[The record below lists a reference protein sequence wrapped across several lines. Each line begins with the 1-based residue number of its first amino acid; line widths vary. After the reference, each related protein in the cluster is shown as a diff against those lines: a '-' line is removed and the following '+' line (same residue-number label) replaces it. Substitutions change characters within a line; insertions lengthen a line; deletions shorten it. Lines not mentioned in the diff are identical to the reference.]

1 MGMSGRLFR
10 EVHPML
16 SRSSQ
21 KAILIF
27 VFYFLPVLSVPTQ
40 AAVIDEVASDFKPI
54 SGYVIMEAG
63 GEYLIDLDASKGI
76 SAGDLFSVIKEG
88 EKITHPV
95 TGKVLGALEEVKG
108 ILKVTRLQPGFSYT
122 RVLGKGNGIKRGD
135 QVRRYEKIP
144 ALFWDYTG
152 RGESFFYELR
162 NGLPNLKWQEY
173 SSAQANKPKT
183 PGKPSGGDASLLFIL
198 DNQGLEVRDAEF
210 QLIHHYGIPE
220 SLAAGSAGKATI
232 VSRPPTPDLT
242 TAPAPGAPTPSSQVP
257 YKLEKGAVKP
267 ETGITYEATFPGFQ
281 VVGTF
286 SQATLMADFVRDGE
300 RILVATADEG
310 GLRVYRVGEKFD
322 LVAKG
327 DTRNGSWNLAVQWWR
342 PSATTDLYL
351 VVTALFSHQVEGTIF
366 ALKGDRLEVVKERI
380 PYFLGAFDRDGD
392 GNPETLLRQ
401 AFDRDLFWGGG
412 IRKLRLEKGELESS
426 RPDFKLPSK
435 FNVLGSLFADVT
447 GDGNLETIVVRD
459 KALYIFAGKK
469 QLYQSPPGMGGSLS
483 VATYRVDPEAKD
495 FLTRTAMVE
504 VSPVAADLDGD
515 GVLEI
520 VVVASESFLFT
531 APGIAPTIKNP
542 RLALVKY
549 RNGTF
554 VRGTIGDEVG
564 EPIQGMTVA
573 NGKLLFVATNTGS
586 LFGKGASTQL
596 LAFQLANPQ

>member
-1 MGMSGRLFR
+1 MIGRPFLRGIILVLVFFLALF
-10 EVHPML
+10 
-16 SRSSQ
+16 S
-21 KAILIF
+21 A
-27 VFYFLPVLSVPTQ
+27 PTQ
-40 AAVIDEVASDFKPI
+40 AAVIDEISSDFKPI

-63 GEYLIDLDASKGI
+63 SEYLIDLDASKGV
-76 SAGDLFSVIKEG
+76 SAGDLFSVTTPG

-95 TGKVLGALEEVKG
+95 TGKVLGTLEEVKG
-108 ILKVTRLQPGFSYT
+108 ILKVTRLQAGFSYT
-122 RVLGKGNGIKRGD
+122 RVLGKDDGIKRGD
-135 QVRRYEKIP
+135 QVRRYENMP

-162 NGLPNLKWQEY
+162 NTLPSLKWLEY
-173 SSAQANKPKT
+173 SAMQGSKPKT
-183 PGKPSGGDASLLFIL
+183 PSKPSTGDASLLFII
-198 DNQGLEVRDAEF
+198 DKEGLEVRDAEF
-210 QLIHHYGIPE
+210 QLIHQYGVPE
-220 SLAAGSAGKATI
+220 SLAAAGSAAAVT
-232 VSRPPTPDLT
+232 VASRPPSPNVK
-242 TAPAPGAPTPSSQVP
+242 TASPPPQVP
-257 YKLEKGAVKP
+257 YKLEKGGAKP
-267 ETGITYEATFPGFQ
+267 ERGITYEATFPGFQ
-281 VVGTF
+281 VMGTF
-286 SQATLMADFVRDGE
+286 SQTTFMADFVRDGD
-300 RILVATADEG
+300 RILVATADG
-310 GLRVYRVGEKFD
+310 AGLRVYRLGERFD

-342 PSATTDLYL
+342 PSGSSPLYL
-351 VVTALFSHQVEGTIF
+351 VVTALFNQQVEGTIF
-366 ALKGDRLEVVKERI
+366 ALQGERLAVVKERI

-401 AFDRDLFWGGG
+401 DFDRDLFWGRG

-459 KALYIFAGKK
+459 KALYIFNGKK

-483 VATYRVDPEAKD
+483 VASYRVDPEAKD

-515 GVLEI
+515 GVVEI

-542 RLALVKY
+542 RLAVVKY
-549 RNGTF
+549 RDGTF

-573 NGKLLFVATNTGS
+573 DGKLLFITTNTGS

-596 LAFQLANPQ
+596 LAFQLAQP

>member
-1 MGMSGRLFR
+1 MIGRPFLRGIILVLVFFLAL
-10 EVHPML
+10 L
-16 SRSSQ
+16 S
-21 KAILIF
+21 A
-27 VFYFLPVLSVPTQ
+27 PTQ
-40 AAVIDEVASDFKPI
+40 AAVIDEISSDFKPI

-63 GEYLIDLDASKGI
+63 GEYLIDLDPSKGV
-76 SAGDLFSVIKEG
+76 SVGDLFSVIKEG

-95 TGKVLGALEEVKG
+95 TGKVLGTLEEVKG
-108 ILKVTRLQPGFSYT
+108 ILKVTRLQPGFSYA
-122 RVLGKGNGIKRGD
+122 RVMGKADGVKRGD

-144 ALFWDYTG
+144 TLFWDYTG

-162 NGLPNLKWQEY
+162 NGLPTLKWQDY
-173 SSAQANKPKT
+173 STAQSSKPKT
-183 PGKPSGGDASLLFIL
+183 PSKPSTGDASLIFIL
-198 DNQGLEVRDAEF
+198 TEEGFEVRDSEF
-210 QLIHHYGIPE
+210 QLIHQYGVPE
-220 SLAAGSAGKATI
+220 SLAAAGSAAAVT
-232 VSRPPTPDLT
+232 VASRPPSPNVK
-242 TAPAPGAPTPSSQVP
+242 TASPPPQVP
-257 YKLEKGAVKP
+257 YKLEKGGAKP

-310 GLRVYRVGEKFD
+310 GLRVYRLGEKFD

-342 PSATTDLYL
+342 PSESSDLYM
-351 VVTALFSHQVEGTIF
+351 VVTALFNQRVEGTIF
-366 ALKGDRLEVVKERI
+366 ALQGDRLAVVKERI

-401 AFDRDLFWGGG
+401 DFDRDLFWGGG
-412 IRKLRLEKGELESS
+412 IRKLRLEKGELKSS
-426 RPDFKLPSK
+426 RPDFKVPSK

-459 KALYIFAGKK
+459 KALYIFNGKK

-483 VATYRVDPEAKD
+483 VASYRLDPEAKD
-495 FLTRTAMVE
+495 FLTKTAMVE

-542 RLALVKY
+542 RLAVVKY

-573 NGKLLFVATNTGS
+573 DGKLLFITTNTGS

-596 LAFQLANPQ
+596 LAFQLAHSQ

>member
-1 MGMSGRLFR
+1 MIGRPFQRWMVLF
-10 EVHPML
+10 L
-16 SRSSQ
+16 
-21 KAILIF
+21 
-27 VFYFLPVLSVPTQ
+27 VFFLVLLSVPTQ

-54 SGYVIMEAG
+54 PGYVIMEAG
-63 GEYLIDLDASKGI
+63 GEYLIDVDASKGI

-108 ILKVTRLQPGFSYT
+108 ILKVTRLQAGFSYT

-144 ALFWDYTG
+144 TLFWDYTG

-162 NGLPNLKWQEY
+162 NTLHSLKWQDY
-173 SSAQANKPKT
+173 NTAQGNKPKT
-183 PGKPSGGDASLLFIL
+183 PGKPSGVDESLLFIL
-198 DNQGLEVRDAEF
+198 DNQGLEVRDSEF

-220 SLAAGSAGKATI
+220 SLAAAGSTSAVAI
-232 VSRPPTPDLT
+232 AARPPSSDVA
-242 TAPAPGAPTPSSQVP
+242 TAPAPGTPPPSSQAP
-257 YKLEKGAVKP
+257 YKLEKGVAKP
-267 ETGITYEATFPGFQ
+267 ETGIVYEPTFPGFQ

-286 SQATLMADFVRDGE
+286 SEATLMADFVRDGE
-300 RILVATADEG
+300 RILVATTDGVA
-310 GLRVYRVGEKFD
+310 LRVYRAGEKFE
-322 LVAKG
+322 LVARG

-351 VVTALFSHQVEGTIF
+351 VVTALFNHQVEGTIF
-366 ALKGDRLEVVKERI
+366 ALKGDRLAVVKERI
-380 PYFLGAFDRDGD
+380 PYFLGAFDRNGD
-392 GNPETLLRQ
+392 GSPETLLRQ
-401 AFDRDLFWGGG
+401 DFDRDLFWGGG

-459 KALYIFAGKK
+459 KALYIFNGKK

-483 VATYRVDPEAKD
+483 VASYRVDPEAKD

-504 VSPVAADLDGD
+504 VSPVAEDLDGD

-542 RLALVKY
+542 RLAVVKH

-564 EPIQGMTVA
+564 EPVQGMTVA
-573 NGKLLFVATNTGS
+573 DGKLLFVATNTGS

-596 LAFQLANPQ
+596 LAFQLAQQPQ